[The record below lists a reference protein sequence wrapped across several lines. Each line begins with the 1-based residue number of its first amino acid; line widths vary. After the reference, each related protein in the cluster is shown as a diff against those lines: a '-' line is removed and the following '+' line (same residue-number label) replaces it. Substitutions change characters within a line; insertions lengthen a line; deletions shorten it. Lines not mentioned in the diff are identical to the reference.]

1 MVVEILKENGIN
13 AETVSCDTD
22 MFKHVDVLLT
32 TRSGKK
38 YIINY
43 LEDIENIQ
51 TGMKTRNFGISQERI
66 KEKLASEVKGE
77 DRTYHVYRLN
87 EQNEG
92 EISFID
98 QDKLS
103 QIDEK
108 LGYKQCG
115 LYMDDVIEQVKK
127 EFKNFRIIMA
137 ENEYLTGEMKQGEK
151 KTKSEIYEK
160 WQNMTDDEIL
170 EKKLDWLFNYFNE
183 RMDLTG
189 HTDFVMYYS
198 RLLLKQVLTPEEYK
212 NITRY
217 DCFLYNED
225 IPEQCKILNILDF
238 KNAEN
243 KSKIRFCLLE
253 IPDKAYAFSTKP
265 NEYQKLTKEEMEEVK
280 KYAVISKTERP
291 SDLVLKLCDR
301 GNALPLIFHP
311 LGSKILNERADLIDN
326 TLSREAREKE
336 LEKLANSIETTDGE
350 ITSITIPYPDGEK
363 IYIYIDKN
371 YEFVV
376 QSKKTKDKTI
386 YHYDEETDS
395 FIQEKTK
402 EDDNER

>member
-51 TGMKTRNFGISQERI
+51 TGMKTPDFASKAYYERRY
-66 KEKLASEVKGE
+66 KKFENSFTTDNKSLK
-77 DRTYHVYRLN
+77 
-87 EQNEG
+87 

-137 ENEYLTGEMKQGEK
+137 ENEYLTEEMKQGEK
-151 KTKSEIYEK
+151 KKKSEIYEK

-291 SDLVLKLCDR
+291 SDLILKLCDR